1 MMHLTDR
8 KNNQSFFFSY
18 TGQWQDERTC
28 LSKDAWFGFVKDKS
42 SKDKASATEWNPR
55 YQFIFS
61 VADTQS
67 SA

>member
-1 MMHLTDR
+1 MREHA
-8 KNNQSFFFSY
+8 
-18 TGQWQDERTC
+18 C
-28 LSKDAWFGFVKDKS
+28 LRMLGLGLVKDKFS
-42 SKDKASATEWNPR
+42 EDKASATEWNGR